1 MKRVLALQK
10 MKVTQIPTIAA
21 KSDNSCDHTS
31 CFNNG

>member
-10 MKVTQIPTIAA
+10 MKVTQIPTIGA
-21 KSDNSCDHTS
+21 KSTTSCERNS